1 MYTLDE
7 IIASIAAKKVTWP
20 EWTDAVSDA
29 VDPCQ
34 YLSDLFG
41 SDAIRVHQTFVPV
54 ASLRILQPDI
64 EMWRYLRLCALPKE
78 DYRALVA
85 RLPLVVV
92 RGRGITDYPLLQGNH
107 RALYA
112 LMHGYEELP
121 ARVYVLTDETAA
133 AAFLEMTQHLY
144 RELDIRFGS
153 HGVGALREAYK
164 RLLAQ
169 VVELRKREHLFR
181 HGDLFSTRTERYRQL
196 RRTDETV
203 SAAIPCLSLDGY
215 LRTLHRLFHIPR
227 AALALSVETLF
238 YRGLV
243 LTQPGVEREKLA
255 RIAANPALLEA
266 PILVT
271 RTRQLDYVS
280 VGHTRLRARLEAGLR
295 SAQAMVVHVD
305 HDEVNG
311 FLGKQ
316 AHQAGYL
323 TGNEGIRRLEILE

>member
-1 MYTLDE
+1 VYTLDE
-7 IIASIAAKKVTWP
+7 IIASIASKKVAWP

-78 DYRALVA
+78 DYRALVE

-112 LMHGYEELP
+112 LMHGCEELP
-121 ARVYVLTDETAA
+121 ARVHVLTDETAS

-144 RELDIRFGS
+144 RELDVRFGS

-164 RLLAQ
+164 RLLTQ

-181 HGDLFSTRTERYRQL
+181 HGDLFSTRTGRYRQL
-196 RRTDETV
+196 RRADETV
-203 SAAIPCLSLDGY
+203 SAEIPCLSLDGY
-215 LRTLHRLFHIPR
+215 VQTLYRMFHIPR
-227 AALALSVETLF
+227 ASLALSFETLF

-243 LTQPGVEREKLA
+243 LTQPAVEREKLA
-255 RIAANPALLEA
+255 RIATTPALFDA

-280 VGHTRLRARLEAGLR
+280 VGHTRLRARLAAGIR
-295 SAQAMVVHVD
+295 TVQAMVVHVD
-305 HDEVNG
+305 HDGLNG
-311 FLGKQ
+311 FLDKQ
-316 AHQAGYL
+316 ARQSGYL
-323 TGNEGIRRLEILE
+323 TGNEGIRRMGVI